1 MPLPHYVL
9 PRALSLKLDGFV
21 IVAAPVTQSHDQL
34 AVQHILC
41 CQPLQV
47 ETRALASQMQQ
58 LQQQVAGSLSAFA
71 ALQQEKQ
78 AAAQQQQQVPNLWLK

>member
-1 MPLPHYVL
+1 MFCHVL
-9 PRALSLKLDGFV
+9 SPSSFV
-21 IVAAPVTQSHDQL
+21 IVAATVTQGHDQL
-34 AVQHILC
+34 AIQHIVC